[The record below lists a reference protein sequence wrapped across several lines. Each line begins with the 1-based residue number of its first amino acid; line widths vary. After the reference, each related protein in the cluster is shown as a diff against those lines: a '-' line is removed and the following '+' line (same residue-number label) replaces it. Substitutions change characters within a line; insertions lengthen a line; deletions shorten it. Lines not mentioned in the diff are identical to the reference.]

1 MFSELAEAVDTT
13 QTKENK
19 NSKKTKYLCKCIRST
34 IIYCQ
39 IKIQ

>member
-19 NSKKTKYLCKCIRST
+19 NTVRKQNIYVNVSKVLSFTLLSD
-34 IIYCQ
+34 
-39 IKIQ
+39 